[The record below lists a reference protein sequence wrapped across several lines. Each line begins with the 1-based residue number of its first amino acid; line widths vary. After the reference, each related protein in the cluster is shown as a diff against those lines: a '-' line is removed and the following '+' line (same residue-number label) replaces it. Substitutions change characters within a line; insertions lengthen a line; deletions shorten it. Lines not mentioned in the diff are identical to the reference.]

1 VKPRRDA
8 RRLLGWYP
16 PRWRS
21 RYEEEFLEFLTDR
34 YGTSRLPWSAQL
46 SIVVGGLRECGHE
59 SGIIGTRSTAATQ
72 RKSGALMVLVAWSIM
87 VVGGAVLQKTSE
99 HYASSLPP
107 HSHFWANLAF
117 NVTVV
122 SGIVGS
128 LLVLAGAGVAIPSF
142 SRLLRVERWSS
153 LRRTIV
159 PPLIATATLIAAA
172 VGLSLWAHHLTSVQ
186 RNGSNDWYSAAFV
199 VCVFLFVVTIGLW
212 TKVAIDIANR
222 CAFTPQELRR
232 ESYLAL
238 AVCLAALFV
247 IAGAIVWWIQ
257 MAQHASSFFSG
268 GAAGL
273 SSSPWSTNLGAALT
287 FMSFGTVAAL
297 WGATRVVLSFR
308 ANRSLASQ
316 DPRS

>member
-1 VKPRRDA
+1 MQLQSYACGQWLTGRDRGVGMRDA
-8 RRLLGWYP
+8 TSGEIVGHASSTGLEFAAMLSHARNVGGPALRELTFHERAALLKSLAKRLSELK
-16 PRWRS
+16 
-21 RYEEEFLEFLTDR
+21 EEF
-34 YGTSRLPWSAQL
+34 YSL
-46 SIVVGGLRECGHE
+46 SFRTGA
-59 SGIIGTRSTAATQ
+59 TRSD
-72 RKSGALMVLVAWSIM
+72 S
-87 VVGGAVLQKTSE
+87 
-99 HYASSLPP
+99 
-107 HSHFWANLAF
+107 
-117 NVTVV
+117 
-122 SGIVGS
+122 
-128 LLVLAGAGVAIPSF
+128 
-142 SRLLRVERWSS
+142 
-153 LRRTIV
+153 
-159 PPLIATATLIAAA
+159 
-172 VGLSLWAHHLTSVQ
+172 
-186 RNGSNDWYSAAFV
+186 
-199 VCVFLFVVTIGLW
+199 
-212 TKVAIDIANR
+212 AIDIANR

-232 ESYLAL
+232 ESYLAI